1 MDGVWS
7 YLFGAPTGQTP
18 NNQIIPRG
26 EICQEAAVVTL
37 NMIRTII
44 HVVCLLM
51 YFFLFLTMEGYT
63 SNFTYVQYSICSIV
77 TEKRALRDY

>member
-7 YLFGAPTGQTP
+7 YLFGAPSGQTP
-18 NNQIIPRG
+18 NNQIVIRG

-44 HVVCLLM
+44 HVVGFIHNILL
-51 YFFLFLTMEGYT
+51 YF
-63 SNFTYVQYSICSIV
+63 VAIV
-77 TEKRALRDY
+77 

>member
-18 NNQIIPRG
+18 NNQVMIRG

-44 HVVCLLM
+44 HVVSI
-51 YFFLFLTMEGYT
+51 FF
-63 SNFTYVQYSICSIV
+63 IC
-77 TEKRALRDY
+77 